1 LRENDMSRT
10 SRNLILLLAV
20 VLSLTGRGLAA
31 TVLGSVTITGAEQFS
46 GSTWDSGTVT
56 ATINGVSVSFT
67 YSQYST
73 PASIASTLGALIS
86 QKCSMAVYA
95 HAVGNN
101 LTLYQKGTNVLSSAT
116 IASTSNNPSLFP
128 NASFL
133 IGGVVSISLPQITGI
148 SFDNLDNPIPAG
160 NIASSLS
167 GPPHVGFIILGN
179 NFGPNDNDVNTYVT
193 LNGQL
198 LNTTSWSNNAIWVQV
213 PPNFSI
219 GGPYSLVV
227 TVAGLSSTSGATFQ
241 VATPIA
247 CP

>member
-1 LRENDMSRT
+1 MHST
-10 SRNLILLLAV
+10 SNKLLLLLA
-20 VLSLTGRGLAA
+20 LLLCLAGRSFAA
-31 TVLGSVTITGAEQFS
+31 IALGSITITGAEQSS
-46 GSTWDSGTVT
+46 GSIWDTGTVT

-67 YSQYST
+67 YGQFST
-73 PASIASTLGALIS
+73 PAAVASALGALIS

-95 HAVGNN
+95 HAVGNK

-116 IASTSNNPSLFP
+116 IASTSNNPSVFP

-148 SFDNLDNPIPAG
+148 TFDSLDNPIPAG

-167 GPPHVGFIILGN
+167 GPPQVGFIILGN

-213 PPNFSI
+213 PANFSI

-241 VATPIA
+241 VATPVA